1 MDQCRGVSE
10 QMTNP
15 KDLVGEKKVSLSIVP
30 PAAILQIALALQVGA
45 KKYGRANWRK
55 YKVFNMI
62 YVDAAL
68 RHLYAYADGEDA
80 DPETGISHLAHAAA
94 GLSILLDAQSG
105 GTCLETRTQTG
116 YFGRDLRDIH
126 EATE

>member
-1 MDQCRGVSE
+1 
-10 QMTNP
+10 MTNP

-105 GTCLETRTQTG
+105 GTSIETRTEAG
-116 YFGRDLRDIH
+116 NFGPLLRAVH
-126 EATE
+126 KATE